1 MGYVWCNRV
10 YEEQRKMERDCQI
23 KQKKKGGGMKK

>member
-23 KQKKKGGGMKK
+23 KQKKKVVG